1 MAGSRAYPRAYPKGY
16 PKSVRLRKRR
26 EFLTL
31 QRHGRRRH
39 TPNFVILQ
47 APSASSESRLGVTV
61 SSRVGNA
68 VVRNRVKRLVREIF
82 RARRLALPGSLDIV
96 VIAKPD
102 AAQITHAQAA
112 TELERALGVAP
123 RL

>member
-1 MAGSRAYPRAYPKGY
+1 MAGSRAYP
-16 PKSVRLRKRR
+16 KSVRLRRRR

-31 QRHGRRRH
+31 QRLGRRRH
-39 TPNFVILQ
+39 TPSFVILQ
-47 APSASSESRLGVTV
+47 APSATPVSRLGVTV
-61 SSRVGNA
+61 SARVGNA

-82 RARRLALPGSLDIV
+82 RERRPDLPAPLDIV

-112 TELERALGVAP
+112 TELERALGVTP
-123 RL
+123 RP

>member
-1 MAGSRAYPRAYPKGY
+1 MPASRAYPKV
-16 PKSVRLRKRR
+16 VRLRRRR

-39 TPNFVILQ
+39 TSSFVVLE
-47 APSASSESRLGVTV
+47 APAAGAVSRLGVTV

-82 RARRLALPGSLDIV
+82 RERRPDMPATLDIV
-96 VIAKPD
+96 VIAKPH
-102 AAQITHAQAA
+102 AARITHAQAA
-112 TELERALGVAP
+112 TELERALGIAP
-123 RL
+123 RS

>member
-1 MAGSRAYPRAYPKGY
+1 MAGSRAYP
-16 PKSVRLRKRR
+16 KSVRLRRRR

-31 QRHGRRRH
+31 QRLGRRRH
-39 TPNFVILQ
+39 TPSFVILH
-47 APSASSESRLGVTV
+47 APSGTGTSRLGVTV

-68 VVRNRVKRLVREIF
+68 VVRNRIKRLVREVF
-82 RARRLALPGSLDIV
+82 RSRREALNTPLDIV

-102 AAQITHAQAA
+102 AAQISHAQAA

-123 RL
+123 RA

>member
-1 MAGSRAYPRAYPKGY
+1 MLGSRAYPKAAR
-16 PKSVRLRKRR
+16 VRRRR
-26 EFLTL
+26 EFLAL
-31 QRHGRRRH
+31 QRHGQRRH
-39 TPNFVILQ
+39 TPRFVVVQ
-47 APSASSESRLGVTV
+47 APADGPISRLGVTV

-82 RARRLALPGSLDIV
+82 RERRRMLRQALDIV

-112 TELERALGVAP
+112 SELERVLGVTS
-123 RL
+123 RS

>member
-1 MAGSRAYPRAYPKGY
+1 MAGSRGY
-16 PKSVRLRKRR
+16 PKSVRLRRRR

-39 TPNFVILQ
+39 TPSFVVLQ
-47 APSASSESRLGVTV
+47 APTAAATSRLGVTV

-68 VVRNRVKRLVREIF
+68 VVRNRLKRLVREIF
-82 RARRLALPGSLDIV
+82 RAWRPALPAALDIV

-102 AAQITHAQAA
+102 AARISHAQAT
-112 TELERALGVAP
+112 TELGRALGVAP
-123 RL
+123 RA

>member
-1 MAGSRAYPRAYPKGY
+1 MSGSRAFPGA
-16 PKSVRLRKRR
+16 VRLRRRR
-26 EFLTL
+26 EFLGV
-31 QRHGRRRH
+31 QRRGHRRH
-39 TPNFVILQ
+39 TPSFVVVQ
-47 APSASSESRLGVTV
+47 APAAGAASRLGVTV

-82 RARRLALPGSLDIV
+82 RQRRSELPAPVDIV

-112 TELERALGVAP
+112 SELERALGVAP
-123 RL
+123 RP

>member
-1 MAGSRAYPRAYPKGY
+1 MPGSRGY
-16 PKSVRLRKRR
+16 PKAARMRRRR

-31 QRHGRRRH
+31 QRQGRRRH
-39 TPNFVILQ
+39 TASFVVLQ
-47 APSASSESRLGVTV
+47 LPAGGPISRLGVTV

-82 RARRLALPGSLDIV
+82 RERRLALPAPLDIV

-112 TELERALGVAP
+112 YELERALGVAVRP
-123 RL
+123 